1 VPGMNCLD
9 FENVVVAIAREE
21 LTDAAAR
28 SEGLAHADTCARCA
42 RRLAGEMLLSD
53 AVAAA
58 IADDAPKQAPPHVVK
73 MLLEARRE
81 RANAARRNRRIWIR
95 RSVTGALAAALLI
108 GSSVMLRRIAEPPSR
123 HGTVLSTAPSLED
136 DTAGANGEVTT
147 DFIPLD
153 DDPAPAGAT
162 SLVRVQLPRTALPAF
177 GLPLNEDRT
186 GDLVQAEFLLD
197 EDGQVRAV
205 RFIE

>member
-1 VPGMNCLD
+1 MNCSD

-21 LTDAAAR
+21 PFDPVSR
-28 SEGLAHADTCARCA
+28 SQGLAHADACARCA
-42 RRLAGEMLLSD
+42 RRLASELLLSD

-58 IADDAPKQAPPHVVK
+58 VTEDASRQAPPHVGK
-73 MLLEARRE
+73 MLVETMRE
-81 RANAARRNRRIWIR
+81 RAVAARRKRRIWIR
-95 RSVTGALAAALLI
+95 RSLTGALAATLLI
-108 GSSVMLRRIAEPPSR
+108 GSSMVLRRITPPAR
-123 HGTVLSTAPSLED
+123 HGSGLSIAPSLED
-136 DTAGANGEVTT
+136 DAAGVAAGGEVAT

-153 DDPAPAGAT
+153 DDPAPTGAT
-162 SLVRVQLPRTALPAF
+162 SLVRVQLPRTAMLAF

>member
-1 VPGMNCLD
+1 MNCSD
-9 FENVVVAIAREE
+9 FENVVVAMARGD
-21 LTDAAAR
+21 LIDAAAR
-28 SEGLAHADTCARCA
+28 SEGLAHADTCVRCA
-42 RRLAGEMLLSD
+42 RRLASEMLLSD

-58 IADDAPKQAPPHVVK
+58 VTEDAPKQAPPHVEK
-73 MLLEARRE
+73 MLVEAMRE
-81 RANAARRNRRIWIR
+81 RAIAARRKRRIWIG
-95 RSVTGALAAALLI
+95 RSVAGAFAAMLLI
-108 GSSVMLRRIAEPPSR
+108 GSAVTLRKVAVPSARHASVLA
-123 HGTVLSTAPSLED
+123 TASALED
-136 DTAGANGEVTT
+136 DTAGASGEVTT

-153 DDPAPAGAT
+153 DDPAPAGLT
-162 SLVRVQLPRTALPAF
+162 SLVRVQLPRTALLAF

>member
-1 VPGMNCLD
+1 MNCSD

-21 LTDAAAR
+21 LIDAVSR
-28 SEGLAHADTCARCA
+28 SQGLAHADACARCT
-42 RRLAGEMLLSD
+42 RRLASEILLSD

-58 IADDAPKQAPPHVVK
+58 VAEDAPKQAPPHVGK
-73 MLLEARRE
+73 MLVEAMRE
-81 RANAARRNRRIWIR
+81 RAIVARRRRRIWIR
-95 RSVTGALAAALLI
+95 RSVTGALAATLLI
-108 GSSVMLRRIAEPPSR
+108 GSSVILRRITPPAR
-123 HGTVLSTAPSLED
+123 HTSVLATASSLED
-136 DTAGANGEVTT
+136 VAAGAAAGAEVTT

-162 SLVRVQLPRTALPAF
+162 SLVRVQLPRTAMLAF